1 MWGSI
6 LALLGGVE
14 IAQPDIAGIAFPLIV
29 VAIGVL
35 LLVGSRNR
43 R

>member
-1 MWGSI
+1 V
-6 LALLGGVE
+6 LALLGAAE
-14 IAQPDIAGIAFPLIV
+14 ILQPDISGIAFPLIV